1 MQDERFP
8 AKGFEEALEK
18 RFYYPEDSSLKTP
31 ASLQMVCLIWH
42 VRIEVFDH
50 GMLERSLSTVWDV
63 TLVFYLVSR
72 WRTHLEVTRWENDL
86 SLLQILND
94 ASWRTRTKSAREE
107 KVPEVVYV
115 KRRLRSVTVPDEAGL

>member
-1 MQDERFP
+1 M
-8 AKGFEEALEK
+8 
-18 RFYYPEDSSLKTP
+18 TP
-31 ASLQMVCLIWH
+31 
-42 VRIEVFDH
+42 
-50 GMLERSLSTVWDV
+50 
-63 TLVFYLVSR
+63 
-72 WRTHLEVTRWENDL
+72 WENDL